1 MRFIPAA
8 NPSENWH
15 RLPLHEDCRDTDKE
29 KQAWEALPRHI
40 NMPCTNSCLLKQVIK
55 HIFKVQIVTTLAMNV
70 QGIYLD
76 QSFMTSIYYS
86 R

>member
-8 NPSENWH
+8 NPSEGWH
-15 RLPLHEDCRDTDKE
+15 GLPLHEDCTDTDKE
-29 KQAWEALPRHI
+29 KQAWEASPRHI
-40 NMPCTNSCLLKQVIK
+40 NMPYINSCLLKQVIK
-55 HIFKVQIVTTLAMNV
+55 HIFKVQAVTTLATDVRGM
-70 QGIYLD
+70 YLD